1 MCYRKII
8 IFLCLF
14 IIPVVILAKSGP
26 PIPVPKL
33 SISEAI
39 DMAGRY
45 LCDSEYRLKD
55 TDLFPK
61 SEYIIISA
69 EYTNYSNQEYQ
80 KDWFWKI
87 KFVHPVQNDHSIIY
101 KVTNDKKV
109 VFISA
114 SR

>member
-1 MCYRKII
+1 MNYRKII

-14 IIPVVILAKSGP
+14 IIPVVIFAKSGP

-33 SISEAI
+33 SISEAV

-61 SEYIIISA
+61 SEYIVISA
-69 EYTNYSNQEYQ
+69 EYTNYFKQGYQ
-80 KDWFWKI
+80 KEWAWKI
-87 KFVHPVQNDHSIIY
+87 KFIHPVQNDHSVIY
-101 KVTNDKKV
+101 KVTNDREV
-109 VFISA
+109 MFVGA
-114 SR
+114 SE